1 MEEKDVLRYKNYRSR
16 VTYDKELHVLRGHIE
31 GLSEEVG
38 YICTDVDE
46 VEAVFQQTVDDYIAR
61 CKREGRPPDREYK
74 GCFNVRIH
82 PGYHRQLAL
91 LAYEH
96 PWETINSLVE
106 RAVQEFLDQEYV
118 PGWEKTRYI

>member
-16 VTYDKELHVLRGHIE
+16 VTYDKDLHALRGHIE

-38 YICTDVDE
+38 YICKNVNE

-74 GCFNVRIH
+74 GCFNVRMH
-82 PGYHRQLAL
+82 PKYHRQLAL
-91 LAYEH
+91 LAYEY

-118 PGWEKTRYI
+118 PGWD